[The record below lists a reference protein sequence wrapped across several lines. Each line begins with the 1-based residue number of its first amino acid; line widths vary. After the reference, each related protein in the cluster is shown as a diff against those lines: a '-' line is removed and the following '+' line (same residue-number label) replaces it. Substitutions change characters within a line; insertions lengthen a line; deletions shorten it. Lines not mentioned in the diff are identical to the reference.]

1 MKQTMNIQLEKV
13 EISMKKI
20 LIISLLIAVG
30 IFFCVGKFEGDS
42 KLFAQVLPSNINEAN
57 EIKEIMIYEVKQTGK
72 PKAISLTEKDDII
85 KVLKASESMELKE
98 GDEFVSTGYL
108 LLFQGAK
115 ESYTMTVDKDG
126 NLDMNDHDEHYEIK
140 GNNELLHIIQA
151 FKDKWE
157 LGDEEEE

>member
-1 MKQTMNIQLEKV
+1 
-13 EISMKKI
+13 MKKI

-30 IFFCVGKFEGDS
+30 IFFFVGKFEGDS

-57 EIKEIMIYEVKQTGK
+57 EIKEIMIYEVQPTGK
-72 PKAISLTEKDDII
+72 PEAISLTEKDDIS
-85 KVLKASESMELKE
+85 KVLEASESMELKK

-108 LLFQGAK
+108 ILFQGSK

-126 NLDMNDHDEHYEIK
+126 NLDMNDHEEHYEIK
-140 GNNELLHIIQA
+140 GKNELLHVIQG

-157 LGDEEEE
+157 PMDEEEK